1 MANFSVG
8 GGLGT
13 LTLPTA
19 GSNRAAILDSVT
31 GQDVDMKFRVAADKV
46 AAGSNYYVY
55 MVTRHNGGNALRPKL
70 IFNTNGTIAVHAGVT
85 INNSESSLG
94 TAVVVPGLTQ
104 SPNGFIWLRAQVI
117 GTNPTT
123 INVKAWADGQP
134 EPNGWQFTASDSHA
148 AVQVGGGVGV
158 RAYVNSGATNM
169 PLTFSFDDLAATV
182 TVPPPPGPVAADAF
196 GRTVNGGWGSADS
209 GGAYALQ
216 GPASDFSVSSGA
228 GSILSPTIN
237 KGHGALLDGAVAADV
252 DVLLRI
258 SADRVASGGAY
269 FVYAVCRRNGT
280 SEYRPR
286 LILNANGTVTVG
298 ASVLNNGA
306 ESAIGTGVVVPGL
319 TQSPNSFIWL
329 RAQVTGSGPTTIKV
343 KAWADGQAEPSGWQ
357 YSATNQ
363 LAALQGAGSLGLRT
377 YVAGATPVTLRFDD
391 LSITDIHP

>member
-1 MANFSVG
+1 
-8 GGLGT
+8 
-13 LTLPTA
+13 
-19 GSNRAAILDSVT
+19 
-31 GQDVDMKFRVAADKV
+31 
-46 AAGSNYYVY
+46 
-55 MVTRHNGGNALRPKL
+55 
-70 IFNTNGTIAVHAGVT
+70 VT
-85 INNSESSLG
+85 INNSESSLAP
-94 TAVVVPGLTQ
+94 AVVVPGLTQ

-117 GTNPTT
+117 GMNPTT

-134 EPNGWQFTASDSHA
+134 EPAGWQFTASDSHA
-148 AVQVGGGVGV
+148 AVQVAGGVGV

-216 GPASDFSVSSGA
+216 GPAADFSVSSGS
-228 GSILSPTIN
+228 GSILSPTTN
-237 KGHGALLDGAVAADV
+237 RGHGALLDGAVAADV
-252 DVLLRI
+252 DVVLRI
-258 SADRVASGGAY
+258 SSDRVASGGAY
-269 FVYAVCRRNGT
+269 FVYAVCRRNGS

-306 ESAIGTGVVVPGL
+306 ESAIGTGVVVSGL
-319 TQSPNSFIWL
+319 AQAANSFIWL

-343 KAWADGQAEPSGWQ
+343 KAWADGQSEPAGWQ

-363 LAALQGAGSLGLRT
+363 LAALQGTGSFGLRT
-377 YVAGATPVTLRFDD
+377 YVAGAVPVTLRFDD